1 MISLL
6 FYSAFFLFSSTKIG
20 HVRPS
25 VKDRYAISD
34 KNILR
39 SCVVRYF
46 YLKFLACRSS
56 MPCEMYKKKGKKW
69 GGRCV
74 EAVLFHF
81 STLTILPLSNIWYKR
96 HSYAIELAHWWA
108 YFKYWCN
115 LYLPGFLIILLLILF
130 FITKSVLRQFLKI
143 FQRLASF

>member
-6 FYSAFFLFSSTKIG
+6 FYSVFFLFSSTKIG

-74 EAVLFHF
+74 GAVSPRMKHLLAPCPNCSSLSVRIRYQLFYCTRRELYCDRLPFDNRDFQCVFNF
-81 STLTILPLSNIWYKR
+81 S
-96 HSYAIELAHWWA
+96 
-108 YFKYWCN
+108 
-115 LYLPGFLIILLLILF
+115 
-130 FITKSVLRQFLKI
+130 Q
-143 FQRLASF
+143 SFE

>member
-6 FYSAFFLFSSTKIG
+6 FYSVFFLFSSTKIG
-20 HVRPS
+20 HDRPS

-56 MPCEMYKKKGKKW
+56 MPWEMYKKKGKKW

-74 EAVLFHF
+74 GAVSPRMKHLLAPCPNCSSLSVRILYQLFYCTRRELYCDRLPFDNRDFQCVFNF
-81 STLTILPLSNIWYKR
+81 S
-96 HSYAIELAHWWA
+96 
-108 YFKYWCN
+108 
-115 LYLPGFLIILLLILF
+115 
-130 FITKSVLRQFLKI
+130 Q
-143 FQRLASF
+143 SFE

>member
-6 FYSAFFLFSSTKIG
+6 FYSVFFLFSSTKIG

-74 EAVLFHF
+74 GAVSPRMKHLLAPCPNCSSLSVRIRYQLFYC
-81 STLTILPLSNIWYKR
+81 TRRELYCDRLPFDNR
-96 HSYAIELAHWWA
+96 D
-108 YFKYWCN
+108 FQCVFN
-115 LYLPGFLIILLLILF
+115 LG
-130 FITKSVLRQFLKI
+130 Q
-143 FQRLASF
+143 SFE

>member
-6 FYSAFFLFSSTKIG
+6 FYSVFFLFSSTKIG
-20 HVRPS
+20 HGRPS
-25 VKDRYAISD
+25 VKNRYAISD

-56 MPCEMYKKKGKKW
+56 MPWEMYKKKGKKW

-74 EAVLFHF
+74 GAVSPRMKHLLAPCPNCSSLSVRIRYQLFYCTRRELYCDRLPFDNRDFQCVFNF
-81 STLTILPLSNIWYKR
+81 S
-96 HSYAIELAHWWA
+96 
-108 YFKYWCN
+108 
-115 LYLPGFLIILLLILF
+115 
-130 FITKSVLRQFLKI
+130 Q
-143 FQRLASF
+143 SFE

>member
-6 FYSAFFLFSSTKIG
+6 FYSVFFLFSSTKIG

-56 MPCEMYKKKGKKW
+56 MPWEMYKKKGKKW

-74 EAVLFHF
+74 GAVSPRMKHLLAPCPNCSSLSVRIRYQLFYC
-81 STLTILPLSNIWYKR
+81 TR
-96 HSYAIELAHWWA
+96 RELYSHR
-108 YFKYWCN
+108 FLFDNRDFQCVFN
-115 LYLPGFLIILLLILF
+115 LG
-130 FITKSVLRQFLKI
+130 Q
-143 FQRLASF
+143 SFE

>member
-1 MISLL
+1 MKVCVLQV
-6 FYSAFFLFSSTKIG
+6 FFLFSSTKIG
-20 HVRPS
+20 HDRPS

-56 MPCEMYKKKGKKW
+56 MPWEMYKKKGKKW

-74 EAVLFHF
+74 EAVMRLKAVSSRMKHLMALCPNCSSLSVRIRYQLFYC
-81 STLTILPLSNIWYKR
+81 TRL
-96 HSYAIELAHWWA
+96 EL
-108 YFKYWCN
+108 YCDRFPFDN
-115 LYLPGFLIILLLILF
+115 
-130 FITKSVLRQFLKI
+130 RD
-143 FQRLASF
+143 FQCVFNFGQSFE